1 MVVDSHFP
9 SPLAGEGGRG
19 GEKEKRMSEQDDLK
33 EKTAKTAQLYFSSV
47 KDERP
52 FDLWRSFDKD
62 LAKDIS
68 IFVTGKLYSREKI
81 PHRTRQL
88 VTVAALTVLERHEE
102 LKLHLHGALNV
113 GCPPQEIAEVIFQM
127 ATYGGVP
134 VINTAL
140 KIFRTV
146 LQEKGLWPLK

>member
-1 MVVDSHFP
+1 
-9 SPLAGEGGRG
+9 
-19 GEKEKRMSEQDDLK
+19 MSDQSDDLK
-33 EKTAKTAQLYFSSV
+33 EKTQKTAELYFKGV
-47 KDERP
+47 AGERP

-62 LAKDIS
+62 LAKEIS
-68 IFVTGKLYSREKI
+68 LFYTGKLYAREKV

-88 VTVAALTVLERHEE
+88 VTVAALTVLERSEE

-113 GCPPQEIAEVIFQM
+113 GCTPREVAEVIFQM

-134 VINTAL
+134 VVNSAL
-140 KIFRTV
+140 KVFRTV

>member
-1 MVVDSHFP
+1 M
-9 SPLAGEGGRG
+9 GGKG
-19 GEKEKRMSEQDDLK
+19 KNMSEQDDLK
-33 EKTAKTAQLYFSSV
+33 EKTAKTAQLYFSGV

-52 FDLWRSFDKD
+52 FDLWRSFDKE

-102 LKLHLHGALNV
+102 LKLHLHAALNV

-140 KIFRTV
+140 KIFRAV

>member
-1 MVVDSHFP
+1 M
-9 SPLAGEGGRG
+9 GEQG
-19 GEKEKRMSEQDDLK
+19 KDMSEQDDLK

-102 LKLHLHGALNV
+102 LKLHLHAALNV